1 MYNNEIN
8 TKSYT
13 YSLTP
18 KTTRLLFL
26 NNIALYGNTI
36 FGLPVVRYRLR
47 MNESSSRVI
56 VSNKTGTPTVTVAA
70 ELCKYPINTL
80 RTMNS
85 DRNSSYFF

>member
-1 MYNNEIN
+1 MG
-8 TKSYT
+8 T
-13 YSLTP
+13 
-18 KTTRLLFL
+18 LFL
-26 NNIALYGNTI
+26 VHPWL
-36 FGLPVVRYRLR
+36 GLGIR